1 MSHLESAMNALSTI
15 ADSANKAVQV
25 NTNAKHNRNMLKLE
39 MEREQIKLD
48 RAVLSDKFQTTQKAL
63 TERMKAYFNEQT
75 QNADYSSYQEDW
87 DREYSSL
94 MTVDNIRSLG
104 GLTAEE
110 AQRFIDERGNEI
122 KLTGDNVVAVN
133 KSASARTYLA
143 TSYNAFADMEAVN
156 GLSLDESQKRLEQK
170 YESLGGRA
178 IDISGKSNPASES
191 NRYNLAISKA
201 NYSGKQLIER
211 AVSDSDYSLDDAL
224 NDFDKLYDKNM
235 SWVGASE
242 DAVNN
247 AIYSNKAVLRNQMI
261 EYYQQQNS
269 ISYQRAVSKA
279 EKASTLL
286 SQAKTDGVSV
296 NENTFEKML
305 LKNLDTNSK
314 NDNQVYLDSMLA
326 VRKYNES
333 LLPKETKE
341 KEEDKLTPLLLEKT
355 AKGENIED
363 FDALL
368 AEAGIS
374 KDSDGYYEALNKA
387 MTYESKIRSNEES
400 RAKAIYATSEN
411 EIKSMIASGDYYGDA
426 VAYGHSEIVSD
437 EDLASGNINLS
448 NSIAQGL
455 WSISAG
461 SDIEVPAVQTG
472 YSAIVENIAERYGIT
487 DPDEKRILA
496 SYVNN
501 AALEMNAADAQSSSL
516 SSGSSDS
523 SWTGADSMLYS
534 CILDTNK
541 YSSSDIRKMY
551 DWYDMNGMLSADFK
565 NKFTSSYFGDD
576 GSKRDSVWMSRAKT
590 DYDSFKQQLSVNT
603 NNDTASKL
611 LFMADKNGKLIYQLE
626 QWEMANPNATEAD
639 RHKFIDDMIIAVS
652 SQDASEQIQKI
663 VDDTFRYASGRTDA
677 SPIDSMM
684 SIEQAYKLTN
694 GTYSYLLNTDAVTMA
709 KEKLYSDSADSY
721 KKDSLYNDIL
731 YSVSGGRYKTMQAMN
746 KDDNLS
752 GYEKQMY
759 SNLTYINA
767 AYAVMDVSMFKSAE
781 TVAKG
786 AGGQYGISNKTG
798 RNLHELHVSGVG
810 NAVLDEQ
817 GFVYIAEGND
827 SVGIYY
833 LDPNSEIYS
842 RVRGSGNASIYP
854 TDLKAG
860 GTYSLTRAVQK
871 EITTVDAGQ
880 WNKYAE
886 GYNKEFAQNQGKKK
900 SAPAPEAGSLE
911 YYGKG
916 GYSKENYLKKSES
929 AEKSTDSEKVS
940 YKYLTSEKKTT
951 EYMARDPELYSILE
965 RLYQ

>member
-426 VAYGHSEIVSD
+426 VAYGHSGIVSD

-798 RNLHELHVSGVG
+798 RNLQELHVSGVG

-860 GTYSLTRAVQK
+860 GTYQLNRAVESDNIKVEFSQYYDMYRAEQIANFNTDPGDLESNTGLEGK
-871 EITTVDAGQ
+871 TFKYIT
-880 WNKYAE
+880 
-886 GYNKEFAQNQGKKK
+886 KKK
-900 SAPAPEAGSLE
+900 KDGA
-911 YYGKG
+911 
-916 GYSKENYLKKSES
+916 
-929 AEKSTDSEKVS
+929 
-940 YKYLTSEKKTT
+940 
-951 EYMARDPELYSILE
+951 YMSRDPELYSILE

>member
-1 MSHLESAMNALSTI
+1 MSHLESAMNALSSI
-15 ADSANKAVQV
+15 ADSTNKAVKV
-25 NTNAKHNRNMLKLE
+25 SNDAKYKRDMLKLE
-39 MEREQIKLD
+39 MEREQVKLD

-63 TERMKAYFNEQT
+63 TERMKSYFSEQA
-75 QNADYSSYQEDW
+75 QNPDYSSYQDGW
-87 DREYSSL
+87 DKEYGSL
-94 MTVDNIRSLG
+94 MTVDNIKSLG
-104 GLTAEE
+104 GLNDEE
-110 AQRFIDERGNEI
+110 AQRFIDERGNQI
-122 KLTGDNVVAVN
+122 KLAGDNVVAVN

-156 GLSLDESQKRLEQK
+156 GLPLDKSQKRLEQK

-178 IDISGKSNPASES
+178 IDISGKSNPMSES
-191 NRYNLAISKA
+191 NRYNLAIGKT
-201 NYSGKQLIER
+201 NYSGKQLMER
-211 AVSDSDYSLDDAL
+211 AVSDPEYSFDDAL
-224 NDFDKLYDKNM
+224 NEFDRLYDKNM
-235 SWVGASE
+235 AWVGASE

-247 AIYSNKAVLRNQMI
+247 AIYTNKDVLRKQMI

-269 ISYQRAVSKA
+269 INYQRAVSKT
-279 EKASTLL
+279 EKASTLF

-296 NENTFEKML
+296 DENTFEKML
-305 LKNLDTNSK
+305 LKSLDTNSK

-341 KEEDKLTPLLLEKT
+341 KEEDKLTPLLLERS

-368 AEAGIS
+368 EEAGIN
-374 KDSDGYYEALNKA
+374 KDSDNYYEALEKA
-387 MTYESKIRSNEES
+387 MSYESKIRSGEES
-400 RAKAIYATSEN
+400 RAKAVYATSEN
-411 EIKSMIASGDYYGDA
+411 DIKSMIASGEYYGDS
-426 VAYGHSEIVSD
+426 VAYGHSGIISD

-448 NSIAQGL
+448 NSIASGL
-455 WSISAG
+455 WSLSAG

-472 YSAIVENIAERYGIT
+472 YSAIVEDIAERYGMT

-501 AALEMNAADAQSSSL
+501 AALEMNVAEMQSSSS
-516 SSGSSDS
+516 SSGSSGT
-523 SWTGADSMLYS
+523 SWTGADAMLYS
-534 CILDTNK
+534 CILDTNT
-541 YSSSDIRKMY
+541 YSSADIRKMY
-551 DWYDMNGMLSADFK
+551 DWYDMNGMLSSDFK
-565 NKFTSSYFGDD
+565 SKFTSSYFGDD

-590 DYDSFKQQLSVNT
+590 DYDSFKQQLAVNT
-603 NNDTASKL
+603 NNDTASRL
-611 LFMADKNGKLIYQLE
+611 MFMADGNGKLIQQLE
-626 QWEMANPNATEAD
+626 QWEMAHPNAIEAD
-639 RHKFIDDMIIAVS
+639 RNKFIDDMIVAVS

-663 VDDTFRYASGRTDA
+663 VDDTFRYASGRTDT

-709 KEKLYSDSADSY
+709 KEKLYSDSADKYS
-721 KKDSLYNDIL
+721 KDSLYNDIL
-731 YSVSGGRYKTMQAMN
+731 YSVSNGRFKTVSDMN
-746 KDDNLS
+746 KSDSLS
-752 GYEKQMY
+752 AAEKQMY

-767 AYAVMDVSMFKSAE
+767 AYAVMDVSMFKKAE

-798 RNLHELHVSGVG
+798 RNLQELHVSGVG

-817 GFVYIAEGND
+817 GFVYIAEGDD
-827 SVGIYY
+827 SIGIYY
-833 LDPNSEIYS
+833 LDPNSEMYS
-842 RVRGSGNASIYP
+842 RVRGSGNASVYP

-871 EITTVDAGQ
+871 EITTTDAGQ

-886 GYNKEFAQNQGKKK
+886 GYNKEFVKNNGKKK
-900 SAPAPEAGSLE
+900 GTPAPEAGSLE

-916 GYSKENYLKKSES
+916 GYSKENYMKNSEQE
-929 AEKSTDSEKVS
+929 EKSTEDGRVS
-940 YKYLTSEKKTT
+940 YKYLTTEKKST